1 MLGDFINRI
10 LVLVLGYAYPAFE
23 CFKTVEKNKVG
34 IGELRFWCQYWILMA
49 FLIVFEWTGEVFISW
64 LPMYGE
70 MKVGMLVYLW
80 YPKTKGT
87 GYVYDT
93 LLRPFMARH
102 ETEVDRKIQE
112 IKARIWDFI
121 FKYCQ
126 HFAVMGQGKFFE
138 MLQYMANQS
147 LKFKQA
153 NQKSDDPST
162 PNGHRDSPRMRSR
175 PVQT

>member
-1 MLGDFINRI
+1 
-10 LVLVLGYAYPAFE
+10 
-23 CFKTVEKNKVG
+23 
-34 IGELRFWCQYWILMA
+34 
-49 FLIVFEWTGEVFISW
+49 
-64 LPMYGE
+64 MYGE
-70 MKVGMLVYLW
+70 MKVAMLVYLW

-121 FKYCQ
+121 WKYCQ
-126 HFAVMGQGKFFE
+126 HFADMGQGKFFE
-138 MLQYMANQS
+138 MLQYMATQS

-153 NQKSDDPST
+153 NQKPDEQVSPST
-162 PNGHRDSPRMRSR
+162 PNGYRGQSGSSNDSPRRRTR

>member
-1 MLGDFINRI
+1 
-10 LVLVLGYAYPAFE
+10 
-23 CFKTVEKNKVG
+23 
-34 IGELRFWCQYWILMA
+34 
-49 FLIVFEWTGEVFISW
+49 
-64 LPMYGE
+64 MYGE
-70 MKVGMLVYLW
+70 MKIAMLVYLW

-121 FKYCQ
+121 WKYCQ
-126 HFAVMGQGKFFE
+126 HFADMGQGKFFE
-138 MLQYMANQS
+138 MLQYVANQS

-153 NQKSDDPST
+153 NQKPDEQVSPST
-162 PNGHRDSPRMRSR
+162 PNGYSGSSNDSPRRRTR
-175 PVQT
+175 PVQN

>member
-1 MLGDFINRI
+1 
-10 LVLVLGYAYPAFE
+10 
-23 CFKTVEKNKVG
+23 
-34 IGELRFWCQYWILMA
+34 
-49 FLIVFEWTGEVFISW
+49 
-64 LPMYGE
+64 MYGE